1 MTRNYLKPVALFLAV
16 NLLAEIAFPT
26 LCYALTGGPSQ
37 PEMESFEPVG
47 TTDMV
52 DLFSGDFNYNIPL
65 LDVGGYPMNIAYHSG
80 IGMDQEA
87 SWTGLGWNINAG
99 VISRAMRGLPDDFKG
114 DQVKYET
121 HIRNNETW
129 GLNAGANFEL
139 LGLTK
144 KQRTNSKT
152 TAANKNKGDSTA
164 TAGQGYTSLAV
175 NMGISQNNYRGLNIF
190 FGASFRIPRSPVN
203 IGFTASG
210 QGGFEYDASFSKTTK
225 SQKTSWNVGMGLGS
239 RGGLRITGG
248 YTRNSIGL
256 GEATKKSAGS
266 TNFPVQR
273 AITFSPVCDIP
284 TLSNS
289 FSTRLQNYNIT
300 IGTSFWGAH
309 QNFRLGGT
317 YSLTELKDGNASRA
331 AYGYM
336 YAEGVSRDK
345 QSSLQDFSREREAPL
360 NPEIK
365 NLPLVTSSYDILSV
379 SGQGTGGMFRA
390 HRKNF
395 GIYYDPGVYS
405 STSNWGTAGAEVGF
419 APTSFHFGL
428 NYTPTGAD
436 ESSGMWDKDHGNML
450 HDFSFDHHETN
461 KLNEPYYFQ
470 AGGEKVPADAGYYNM
485 LRGDAAARL
494 DLDGQGLKYYAKIN
508 PTLIVENQDNSPFT
522 EYRTTEVRQSR
533 SQLISTITARE
544 ASLAFGSMPTLRNY
558 IPGVFSLNTSAYQTI
573 NRPVDDKGHHIGE
586 ITQTNPDGSRYVY
599 AIPAYNNVQREV
611 SFNVSG
617 NAKDLQKGLVEYNGY
632 DNSIHNIKG
641 ADDFFSSV
649 ETPGFAH
656 SYLLTAVLSPNY
668 VDADQDGKPSAGD
681 LGDYVVFHYTRHNS
695 AYKWRVPVEASK
707 AQYQQGLLS
716 DDTDDKANYMYGTKE
731 IWYLHSIESRTHVAE
746 FKVSPRNDALG
757 VLGENGGKDDGQ
769 TLMKLDTIALYTLN
783 DRLLNGV
790 NATPVK
796 KVVFEYDYSLCPGV
810 PNNKYY
816 GTSAPAVQKGK
827 LTLKKLYFIYGHS
840 GKGAMS
846 PYSFNYGYNPGYNM
860 AEYDRWGNYK
870 PNTNPLLPNR
880 DFPYVDQTQ
889 GKDSADLNASAWN
902 MNEVQLPSGG
912 VIKVNYE
919 SDDYAFVQDRKA
931 MQMIQLVGATDKD
944 GLARFTIDGN
954 NDRLYKEET
963 DRIYDYLVFKAPE
976 GITTADQLRNQCFA
990 FMGSNKLFF
999 KFLIRIRDKQEYISG
1014 WCDISEVGFTGTDP
1028 GYAYVRVN
1036 QVDQGDLLYNKYDNV
1051 HPISKCAWQFAT
1063 ANMSKVLH
1071 PGSEPNGTGVNAF
1084 RGLFDSWGEALD
1096 MFRGQYQSLKV
1107 KNIASSF
1114 VPAKSWIRIESPFM
1128 FKYGGGCRVKEL
1140 SFSDSWATMDQAD
1153 KTGNYTQQYDYT
1165 TTDQQY
1171 SGYEKISSGVA
1182 AYEPMIGG
1190 EENPMRQLIETI
1202 QKTTNA
1208 TLPAMELYVEEP
1220 FGESLYPSPGVGYSK
1235 VTVRNKPKEGVSRTG
1250 TGHSVNEFYTARE
1263 HPVKVLRTALES
1275 VSLGTG
1281 ATGNLITSLLKVVT
1295 KNYYAASQGY
1305 SVIVNDMHGKP
1316 KATGIYSE
1324 MQNGMNESL
1333 LISEVRYEYQ
1343 DGNTVKVLNRDGSI
1357 SDTLIGQEI
1366 DMSMD
1371 LRENEQRDW
1380 NAGLEANIKFDWA
1393 PTIPA
1398 PIPVIWAIPLP
1409 KFNYSMSRRQSA
1421 SVTKVIQRYG
1431 ILKSTTVKDEG
1442 SLIKTSNLLYDKAT
1456 GNVLLTQTSNTFDD
1470 PIYNFSYPAHFAYD
1484 GMGAAY
1490 ENAGASDSVRIV
1502 SYGQTTTIH
1511 QPGLFMIGDEVAIR
1525 YEFSAF
1531 KAWVS
1536 AITPVTGGDKITFIS
1551 SDGRFFLTPDADI
1564 VEGVTIPRKGLAKVI
1579 RSGRKNM
1586 LMPSVGE
1593 IMTSSDPASGSS
1605 FSLSR
1610 DKVIQASAQTF
1621 SDNWS
1626 LRQLSRELD
1635 STSTYCIYQL
1645 NALNNPYMVGNKGLW
1660 GLYQQKAFIEDRTY
1674 AYAMDTT
1681 FTRTDGAYKDF
1692 RAYWSFV
1699 PSGPMS
1705 QNTSFKRWVNASTI
1719 KRINRRAQ
1727 PIEVDD
1733 ALGNSS
1739 AELYGYGENFVTAS
1753 SSYART
1759 RDIANDNFEEYT
1771 LLNNGCGSP
1780 IEPHWSFSNGK
1791 NDTLNSLPALD
1802 EDSLSYHSPVITSTF
1817 AHSGIRS
1824 LLLPPG
1830 GVRKVYNYTDTS
1842 VVQKFDTTISNPGY
1856 ADLNVSGT
1864 QSIFSPE
1871 PGKKYLVSAWVKG
1884 RTGSTYDLSSFDSCY
1899 LRVRILANYATQQ
1912 NIVFKAA
1919 GPVIEGWQR
1928 IEGSFTIPAGAQY
1941 IMVSA
1946 ENSGRYRAYI
1956 DDVRIHPYESNMKTF
1971 VYHPVLLKVMAILDE
1986 NNFASFYEYDREG
1999 KLIRIKKETVKGIM
2013 TIQESRNGIKK
2024 PLNP

>member
-1 MTRNYLKPVALFLAV
+1 MTRNYLKPVAVFLAI

-99 VISRAMRGLPDDFKG
+99 VINRAMRGLPDDFKG

-129 GLNAGANFEL
+129 GLSGGGEFEL
-139 LGLTK
+139 MGFTK
-144 KQRTNSKT
+144 SQKARSK
-152 TAANKNKGDSTA
+152 AKAKSENKGDT
-164 TAGQGYTSLAV
+164 TVGAGQGYTSLNV
-175 NMGISQNNYRGLNIF
+175 NMGISQNNYRGLGIF
-190 FGASFRIPRSPVN
+190 FGASFRIPRIPVQ

-210 QGGFEYDASFSKTTK
+210 QGGFDYDASYSYTTK
-225 SQKTSWNVGMGLGS
+225 KNKSLNIGMGMGSRSGLKAIAFSVTKTFKQSSKLRLGS
-239 RGGLRITGG
+239 SNSRDGSTIQSL
-248 YTRNSIGL
+248 YSNSIPL
-256 GEATKKSAGS
+256 
-266 TNFPVQR
+266 
-273 AITFSPVCDIP
+273 SPVADIP

-289 FSTRLQNYNIT
+289 FSTRLQNYNVT

-309 QNFRLGGT
+309 QNFRFGGT
-317 YSLTELKDGNASRA
+317 YSLTELTDGNASRG
-331 AYGYM
+331 AYGYL
-336 YAEGVSRDK
+336 YAEGISQNA
-345 QSSLQDFSREREAPL
+345 QSGLQDFSREREAPL
-360 NPEIK
+360 SPSTR
-365 NLPLVTSSYDILSV
+365 NLPLVTSTYDILSV

-395 GIYYDPGVYS
+395 GIYYDPGTYS
-405 STSNWGTAGAEVGF
+405 STSNWGNIGAEIGF
-419 APTSFHFGL
+419 APGSVHYGV

-436 ESSGMWDKDHGNML
+436 ESSGMWDRDHGNEL
-450 HDFSFDHHETN
+450 HYFSFDHDTSN
-461 KLNEPYYFQ
+461 KLNENYYFQ

-485 LRGDAAARL
+485 LRGDAPARL
-494 DLDGQGLKYYAKIN
+494 DLDGQGLNYYAKIN
-508 PTLIVENQDNSPFT
+508 PTLIADQQANSPFT
-522 EYRTTEVRQSR
+522 EYRSNEERQAR
-533 SQLISTITARE
+533 AQLISTLTARE
-544 ASLAFGSMPTLRNY
+544 ASLSFGSMPTLRSY
-558 IPGVFSLNTSAYQTI
+558 VPGVFSRNESAYQSI
-573 NRPVDDKGHHIGE
+573 NRPVADKGHHIGE

-617 NAKDLQKGLVEYNGY
+617 NAKDLHKGLVEYSGY
-632 DNSIHNIKG
+632 DNSVHNVKG

-668 VDADQDGKPSAGD
+668 VDADQDGKPSPGD
-681 LGDYVVFHYTRHNS
+681 LGDYVVFHYTRHNA

-716 DDTDDKANYMYGTKE
+716 DDADDKANYMYGTKE

-746 FKVSPRNDALG
+746 FKVSPRNDGLG
-757 VLGENGGKDDGQ
+757 VLGENGGKDDQQ

-783 DRLLNGV
+783 DRLQNGA

-796 KVVFEYDYSLCPGV
+796 KVVFEYDYSLCQGV

-816 GTSAPAVQKGK
+816 NTTATADRKGK
-827 LTLKKLYFIYGHS
+827 LTLKRLYFIYGHS

-870 PNTNPLLPNR
+870 PNTSPLLPNR

-889 GKDSADLNASAWN
+889 GKDSADLYASAWN
-902 MNEVQLPSGG
+902 MDEVHLPSGG

-944 GLARFTIDGN
+944 GLSRFTAGGAN
-954 NDRLYKEET
+954 NYLYKEDK
-963 DRIYDYLVFKAPE
+963 DRIFDYLVFKAPE

-990 FMGSNKLFF
+990 FMGTNKLFF
-999 KFLIRIRDKQEYISG
+999 KFLVQIRDKQEYISG

-1036 QVDQGDLLYNKYDNV
+1036 QVNQGDLLYNKYDNV
-1051 HPISKCAWQFAT
+1051 HPISKSAWQFAL

-1071 PGSEPNGTGVNAF
+1071 PGSDPNGSGVGAF
-1084 RGLFDSWGEALD
+1084 QALFESWGEALD

-1107 KNIASSF
+1107 KNIASRF
-1114 VPAKSWIRIESPFM
+1114 DPARSWIRIESPFM

-1165 TTDQQY
+1165 TTDKQY
-1171 SGYEKISSGVA
+1171 AGYDKISSGVA
-1182 AYEPMIGG
+1182 SYEPMIGG

-1202 QKTTNA
+1202 QKTANA

-1220 FGESLYPSPGVGYSK
+1220 FGESLFPAPGVGYSK
-1235 VTVRNKPKEGVSRTG
+1235 VTVRNKPKEGVNRTG

-1263 HPVKVLRTALES
+1263 HPVKVMRTALES

-1281 ATGNLITSLLKVVT
+1281 TAGNLITSLLKVVT

-1305 SVIVNDMHGKP
+1305 SIIVNDMHGKP
-1316 KATGIYSE
+1316 KATGIYSQLE
-1324 MQNGMNESL
+1324 DESGKSL
-1333 LISEVRYEYQ
+1333 LISEVRYAYQ
-1343 DGNTVKVLNRDGSI
+1343 DNNNVKVLNRDGSI
-1357 SDTLIGQEI
+1357 SDTIIGQEI

-1380 NAGLEANIKFDWA
+1380 NAGLEVNVKFDLT
-1393 PTIPA
+1393 PPPLTV
-1398 PIPVIWAIPLP
+1398 PVIWAIPLP

-1442 SLIKTSNLLYDKAT
+1442 SVITTSNLLYDKVS

-1470 PIYNFSYPAHFAYD
+1470 PIYNFTYPAHFAYD

-1490 ENAGASDSVRIV
+1490 HNAGASDTVKITFST
-1502 SYGQTTTIH
+1502 GQTNSIH
-1511 QPGLFMIGDEVAIR
+1511 KPGMFSVGDEVALYDQTTTAI
-1525 YEFSAF
+1525 YKVF
-1531 KAWVS
+1531 VS
-1536 AITPVTGGDKITFIS
+1536 AVTPVTGGEKITFIQQS
-1551 SDGRFFLTPDADI
+1551 GYYSFGDPS
-1564 VEGVTIPRKGLAKVI
+1564 IPWFLAKVT
-1579 RSGRKNM
+1579 RPARKNM
-1586 LMPSVGE
+1586 LTANVGGLVTSASPISAGSIVVPSAQVIEANANTYNNKWPMHGVNKE
-1593 IMTSSDPASGSS
+1593 NASGNSDS
-1605 FSLSR
+1605 CKYSLPN
-1610 DKVIQASAQTF
+1610 VF
-1621 SDNWS
+1621 
-1626 LRQLSRELD
+1626 
-1635 STSTYCIYQL
+1635 
-1645 NALNNPYMVGNKGLW
+1645 NPYTTGALDLW
-1660 GLYQQKAFIEDRTY
+1660 LPYQQKAFITDRNY
-1674 AYAMDTT
+1674 NYIADTT
-1681 FTRTDGAYKDF
+1681 FTRKDGVYKNF
-1692 RAYWSFV
+1692 QPYWTFET
-1699 PSGPMS
+1699 SGPIS
-1705 QNTSFKRWVNASTI
+1705 ENKINRWVNASTI
-1719 KRINRRAQ
+1719 TRINRRAQ
-1727 PIEVDD
+1727 PLEAID
-1733 ALGNSS
+1733 ALGNTS
-1739 AELYGYGENFVTAS
+1739 AELYGYGQNFVTAS
-1753 SSYART
+1753 SSYAHT
-1759 RDIANDNFEEYT
+1759 RDLASDNFEEYPAT
-1771 LLNNGCGSP
+1771 VNSCGETDHFSFNIGSYEYMSAAYLSP
-1780 IEPHWSFSNGK
+1780 LDK
-1791 NDTLNSLPALD
+1791 DTPATRYDYPLI
-1802 EDSLSYHSPVITSTF
+1802 SKHF
-1817 AHSGIRS
+1817 AH
-1824 LLLPPG
+1824 
-1830 GVRKVYNYTDTS
+1830 T
-1842 VVQKFDTTISNPGY
+1842 
-1856 ADLNVSGT
+1856 GT
-1864 QSIFSPE
+1864 QSLFIPHGQVRTVKRFIDSTIVIKTTGASGYSDPYISSTVERFKPE

-1884 RTGSTYDLSSFDSCY
+1884 REDNAHGLSSFDSCY
-1899 LRVRILANYATQQ
+1899 LRVKTTDNNVTQLDA
-1912 NIVFKAA
+1912 VFKAS
-1919 GPVIEGWQR
+1919 GPIIEGWQR
-1928 IEGSFTIPAGAQY
+1928 IEGSFTIPAGAEY
-1941 IMVSA
+1941 ISVSA

-1971 VYHPVLLKVMAILDE
+1971 VYHPTLLKVMAILDE